1 MNKRVKGF
9 RIIRF
14 FIYFF
19 LLNAI
24 AFTGIFIAD
33 MDTLQRYI
41 HFDYMRMASAIIR
54 SIISLTHLRI
64 AFFLFKSFKDIPT
77 WLKIVLAV
85 LSRRDRFSWIPP
97 QCILSFEFLLMQNKQ
112 KGLFLPSSFM
122 TCRESPFD
130 CCSYFSFDTS
140 NFSLPMK

>member
-1 MNKRVKGF
+1 MGF

-64 AFFLFKSFKDIPT
+64 ACFLFKRFKDIPT

-85 LSRRDRFSWIPP
+85 LSFFVGIAAAG
-97 QCILSFEFLLMQNKQ
+97 FLLSVY
-112 KGLFLPSSFM
+112 FPSSF
-122 TCRESPFD
+122 
-130 CCSYFSFDTS
+130 
-140 NFSLPMK
+140 N